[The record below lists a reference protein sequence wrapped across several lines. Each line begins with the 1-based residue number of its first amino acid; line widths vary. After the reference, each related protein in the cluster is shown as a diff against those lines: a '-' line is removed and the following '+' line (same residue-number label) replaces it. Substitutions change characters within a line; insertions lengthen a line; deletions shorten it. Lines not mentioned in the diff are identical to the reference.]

1 MGNETVMTIARTV
14 DAKDINTSQHS
25 LRVSEYSVLIAKALG
40 YNEDECENLKKA
52 ALLHDIGKIGIP
64 DRILNKP
71 DRLTDEEY
79 ALMKSHVEKG
89 AQILKNFTLINHVEE
104 GALYHHERYDGKRL
118 YVWS

>member
-71 DRLTDEEY
+71 DRLTD
-79 ALMKSHVEKG
+79 
-89 AQILKNFTLINHVEE
+89 
-104 GALYHHERYDGKRL
+104 
-118 YVWS
+118 